1 MKISMGEFA
10 FNSDVIAKSAEKES
24 GEFLFWPRF
33 YWSSLLIKD
42 LYKSGSHADM
52 IAGWKWSLKLDPLF
66 SVNHFYWWYHL
77 RPLLLIVL
85 FTYDFL
91 PWFLIGCRLYS
102 QRSIT
107 QFELLS
113 VASITIWILLVTRP
127 LGNNNMKH
135 TAYIRL
141 LISIFSRKQSTEL
154 LLKEP
159 WCHLRMLGVDKKTT
173 LELDYTGHILV
184 EKETI

>member
-1 MKISMGEFA
+1 M
-10 FNSDVIAKSAEKES
+10 
-24 GEFLFWPRF
+24 
-33 YWSSLLIKD
+33 LI
-42 LYKSGSHADM
+42 
-52 IAGWKWSLKLDPLF
+52 WSLDESDRWMKVTHCFMLTIFIDGIICG
-66 SVNHFYWWYHL
+66 H
-77 RPLLLIVL
+77 LLLIML

-113 VASITIWILLVTRP
+113 IASITIWILFVPRP

-184 EKETI
+184 EQKTI